1 MRLLRIDSSLRLD
14 GSVSRAVADTAEDAW
29 RRVATDAEVV
39 RRDLG
44 TDPLPPLW
52 PAAAFAGMTPPDA
65 RSAEHRDGLAL
76 AATLVD
82 ELLAADAVLLAFPL
96 YNFGVPQQIKHWIDL
111 VICDP
116 RANDTSVP
124 LVSGRPAVLVAAR
137 GGGYSPGT
145 PREGWDHATSYLERI
160 LGDVWGFDVSVVA
173 AELTAA
179 TYNPAMAHLR
189 SAAEEQL
196 AAAHRAAAA
205 CMTGAAQR
213 VRSAA

>member
-1 MRLLRIDSSLRLD
+1 MRLLRIDSSLRVE
-14 GSVSRAVADTAEDAW
+14 GSVSRMIADTAEEEW
-29 RRVATDAEVV
+29 RRVAPNAEVV

-65 RSAEHRDGLAL
+65 RSREQHQGLAL

-82 ELLAADAVLLAFPL
+82 EILGADTLLLAYPL

-116 RANDTSVP
+116 RANDTNVP
-124 LVSGRPAVLVAAR
+124 LVSGRSAVLVAAR
-137 GGGYSPGT
+137 GGGYAPGT
-145 PREGWDHATSYLERI
+145 PREGWDHATPYLERI

-179 TYNPAMAHLR
+179 SYNPAMAHLR
-189 SAAEEQL
+189 AAAEEQL
-196 AAAHRAAAA
+196 AAAHRSATAYVTAAAQ
-205 CMTGAAQR
+205 GA
-213 VRSAA
+213 RSAA

>member
-14 GSVSRAVADTAEDAW
+14 GSVSRAIADTAEEAW
-29 RRVATDAEVV
+29 RQVASEPEVV

-65 RSAEHRDGLAL
+65 RSAEHREGLAL

-82 ELLAADAVLLAFPL
+82 ELLAADAVLVAFPL

-124 LVSGRPAVLVAAR
+124 LLPGRPAVLVAAR

-145 PREGWDHATSYLERI
+145 PREGWDHATPYLERI
-160 LGDVWGFDVSVVA
+160 LGDVWGLEVSVVA

-179 TYNPAMAHLR
+179 SYNPAMAHLED
-189 SAAEEQL
+189 AAEEQL
-196 AAAHRAAAA
+196 AGAHRSAAA
-205 CMTGAAQR
+205 CMTAVAQR
-213 VRSAA
+213 ARPAA